1 MGVNG
6 SPPDPVDIAQRFR
19 VEGSVAA
26 VTPVPGGHINDS
38 YRVRT
43 RPDRAETARSY
54 LLQRLNP
61 TVFNRPQ
68 LVMEN
73 VGRVARH
80 LVRHSGRYPALIPS
94 LGGADWISDASGVL
108 WRMFAFVEGA
118 ELRLRVHSLD
128 DARAAGRAFGEFLR
142 LVADLTPPLHE
153 TIPGFHDTTAR
164 FDRLIVAVRTDA
176 RQRAKEAQPD
186 IDAMLAQRAYAERL
200 PPLIASGAVPIR
212 SVHNDAKIANV
223 LFDERSG
230 EPLCVI
236 DLDTVMPGS
245 ALFDFGDLVRS
256 STSLS
261 SEDET
266 DLSQVGVRVELFAAL
281 ARGYL
286 ESAGRALTGQE
297 RGLLGFAGRLITL
310 EQAVRFLTD
319 HLEGDRYYR
328 IARPGHNL
336 IRCRAQM
343 ALFRSL
349 TEQAETLERIIME
362 AA

>member
-1 MGVNG
+1 MNG
-6 SPPDPVDIAQRFR
+6 TPPDPADIAQRFQI
-19 VEGSVAA
+19 EGSVAA
-26 VTPVPGGHINDS
+26 VTPVPGGYINDS

-43 RPDRAETARSY
+43 RPDRGETTRSY

-61 TVFNRPQ
+61 TVFRHPR

-73 VGRVARH
+73 VGRVTRH
-80 LVRHSGRYPALIPS
+80 LVQHSARYPALVPA
-94 LGGADWISDASGVL
+94 LGGADWISDSIGVV
-108 WRMFAFVEGA
+108 WRMFTFVEGA

-153 TIPGFHDTTAR
+153 TFPGFHDTAAR
-164 FDRLIVAVRTDA
+164 FDQLDVAVRIDA
-176 RQRAKEAQPD
+176 RQRAREAQPE
-186 IDAMLAQRAYAERL
+186 IAAVRAQRAYADRL
-200 PPLIASGAVPIR
+200 PPLIASGALPIR
-212 SVHNDAKIANV
+212 TVHNDAKIANV

-230 EPLCVI
+230 EPVCVI

-261 SEDET
+261 SEDEA
-266 DLSQVGVRVELFAAL
+266 DLTQVGVRVELFAAL

-286 ESAGRALTGQE
+286 ESAGRTLTGQE

-336 IRCRAQM
+336 IRYRAQM